1 MTTTTTR
8 RTAGGAGGRPPA
20 GDTERPA
27 KPRKRDPQSAAG
39 VAGTATKA
47 PPKGPRD
54 TPKTTGPAKSAPRTA
69 PKTREAGTGAARARV
84 PASRVAAR
92 TPRTPFVLLILALLS
107 GALISLLLLNTV
119 LAKDA
124 FTLTELQQ
132 SNKQLIQQRQA
143 LEESNAREESPANL
157 ARKAKALGMGPPKQW
172 AFVDPQTGQVVGTL
186 RPVPRA
192 AAAAAGAAGVLG
204 VPGAVLP
211 GDGVAGWT
219 GAPNAPA
226 GTPGGKDTG
235 SKLGQAPATGGS
247 P

>member
-1 MTTTTTR
+1 
-8 RTAGGAGGRPPA
+8 
-20 GDTERPA
+20 
-27 KPRKRDPQSAAG
+27 
-39 VAGTATKA
+39 VATKA
-47 PPKGPRD
+47 PGKAPAKAPGKPA
-54 TPKTTGPAKSAPRTA
+54 KTTGPAKKAPNPAPKAA

-84 PASRVAAR
+84 PASRAAAR
-92 TPRTPFVLLILALLS
+92 SPRTPFVLLILALLS

-157 ARKAKALGMGPPKQW
+157 ARKAQALGMGSPKQW
-172 AFVDPQTGQVVGTL
+172 AYVDPQTGQVVGTL

-219 GAPNAPA
+219 GTPKAPA
-226 GTPGGKDTG
+226 AKTPAAKTG
-235 SKLGQAPATGGS
+235 AAKTPAAKGNGSDPGQGSATGGS